1 MFSCYNLKLKLRIT
15 IILNILVAIWN
26 KICWKICKSLPFI
39 LSFYLYFGII
49 SHASC
54 IHLWLFQQSKFN
66 LNYFSC
72 CLVFYPSVMNS
83 VKPLNRK
90 FRHHFKIFTAQAN
103 FFINSNLLLGKH
115 WKLMKIIN
123 FVTDRYYFQKGQY
136 PKEGC
141 SLHLSQCLLDFNIHC
156 NTKYYRWKL
165 KMHKIYNNTMCRE
178 WQEGLYSWVSFTFT
192 VSLLSYKES
201 IFSLYHFQHFRL
213 SPETITV

>member
-83 VKPLNRK
+83 VKLLNHK
-90 FRHHFKIFTAQAN
+90 FRHHFKIFKAQVN

-136 PKEGC
+136 PKEGR
-141 SLHLSQCLLDFNIHC
+141 SLYLSQCLLDFNIHC
-156 NTKYYRWKL
+156 YTKYYRWYI
-165 KMHKIYNNTMCRE
+165 HH
-178 WQEGLYSWVSFTFT
+178 
-192 VSLLSYKES
+192 
-201 IFSLYHFQHFRL
+201 YHL
-213 SPETITV
+213 IIIITKYYYAQNL